1 VEEPVASAFQ
11 RFREDLCPLVNFS
24 GVDVQFIEPPV
35 NGRALPGEVAHALI
49 SPRATYLRVWTMAA
63 NNEREP
69 DVDAEAGQHGGVQ
82 SVDRALAVLEI
93 LARDGHAGVSDIA
106 EEMGIHKSTVSRLL
120 GSLVSRDM
128 VHQNSDRGK
137 YQLGF
142 GILRLA
148 SSIPGRLSLV
158 REARPLL
165 ESLADEFK
173 ETVNLAVL
181 RSNFAVNVD
190 QAMGP
195 STLATYDWVGSLT
208 PLHATSSGKVLLAA
222 LSADERDR
230 ILKETGLPQRTPRT
244 IANRKELENQLLDVA
259 RDGYAVVRE
268 EFEIGLTSAAVP
280 VFNHIGAVIGA
291 VSISGPAFRFDPE
304 KAPGLIEALKQ
315 AGLQVSAK
323 MGYTRR

>member
-1 VEEPVASAFQ
+1 MASKTAP
-11 RFREDLCPLVNFS
+11 ESEIDS
-24 GVDVQFIEPPV
+24 E
-35 NGRALPGEVAHALI
+35 
-49 SPRATYLRVWTMAA
+49 AA
-63 NNEREP
+63 
-69 DVDAEAGQHGGVQ
+69 QHGGVQ

-120 GSLVSRDM
+120 GSLVSRDI
-128 VHQNSDRGK
+128 VHQNSERGK

-158 REARPLL
+158 REARPVL
-165 ESLADEFK
+165 EGLADQFK

-181 RSNFAVNVD
+181 RSNYAVNVD

-208 PLHATSSGKVLLAA
+208 PLHATSSGKILLAA
-222 LSADERDR
+222 LSADDRDR
-230 ILKETGLPQRTPRT
+230 ILKETGLPARTPRT
-244 IANRKELENQLLDVA
+244 ITSRDKLEEQLLDVVGN
-259 RDGYAVVRE
+259 GYAVTLE
-268 EFEIGLTSAAVP
+268 EFEIGLKSMAVP
-280 VFNHIGAVIGA
+280 VYNHVGSAIGAI
-291 VSISGPAFRFDPE
+291 SISGPAFRFDPE
-304 KAPGLIEALKQ
+304 KTPGLLEALKE
-315 AGLQVSAK
+315 AGLQISAN

>member
-1 VEEPVASAFQ
+1 
-11 RFREDLCPLVNFS
+11 
-24 GVDVQFIEPPV
+24 
-35 NGRALPGEVAHALI
+35 
-49 SPRATYLRVWTMAA
+49 MAV
-63 NNEREP
+63 NNEP
-69 DVDAEAGQHGGVQ
+69 DTDVEVEGGQHGGVQ

-93 LARDGHAGVSDIA
+93 LAREGHAGVSDIA

-120 GSLVSRDM
+120 GSLVVREM
-128 VHQNSDRGK
+128 VHQNSERGK

-158 REARPLL
+158 REARPVL
-165 ESLADEFK
+165 ESLAEEFK

-181 RSNFAVNVD
+181 RSNYAVNVD

-222 LSADERDR
+222 LSADDRDR
-230 ILKETGLPQRTPRT
+230 ILQETGLPSRTPRT
-244 IANRKELENQLLDVA
+244 ITQRKELENQLVDVV
-259 RDGYAVVRE
+259 RNGYAVTKE
-268 EFEIGLTSAAVP
+268 EFEIGLNSIAVP
-280 VFNHIGAVIGA
+280 IYNHAGSVIGA

-304 KAPGLIEALKQ
+304 KKPGLSDSLAQ
-315 AGLQVSAK
+315 AGLQISSN

>member
-1 VEEPVASAFQ
+1 MASKNH
-11 RFREDLCPLVNFS
+11 RDS
-24 GVDVQFIEPPV
+24 
-35 NGRALPGEVAHALI
+35 
-49 SPRATYLRVWTMAA
+49 
-63 NNEREP
+63 
-69 DVDAEAGQHGGVQ
+69 DVDAEASQHGGVQ

-93 LARDGHAGVSDIA
+93 LARDGHAGVSEIA

-120 GSLVSRDM
+120 GSLVSRGM
-128 VHQNSDRGK
+128 VHQNSERGK

-158 REARPLL
+158 REARPVL
-165 ESLADEFK
+165 ERLAEEFK

-181 RSNFAVNVD
+181 RSNYAVNVD

-222 LSADERDR
+222 LPADERDR
-230 ILKETGLPQRTPRT
+230 ILRETGLPPRTPRT
-244 IANRKELENQLLDVA
+244 ITDRKKLESQLLDVA
-259 RDGYAVVRE
+259 RNGYGVVHE
-268 EFEIGLTSAAVP
+268 EFEIGLTAVAVP
-280 VFNHIGAVIGA
+280 VFNHLGAVIGA

-304 KAPGLIEALKQ
+304 KSPGLIEALKE
-315 AGLQVSAK
+315 AGLQISAK
-323 MGYTRR
+323 MGYTGN